1 MRGIPRIQVAADES
15 LVTRFSKSQEKSVTN
30 EKGDPARMKER
41 ADEAELSRLRERA
54 AELIE
59 RQRPDIYRR
68 IHKLMLNQARRIT
81 DTEEI
86 LSTALRRV
94 DHLIAQGAF
103 EGTEDEQIYS
113 AVHRVIERT
122 IKEKAR
128 NARRLQAREITAVQ
142 LAESVDM
149 EFVLP
154 SRSVCEQIGS
164 LTQDP
169 IDREIALLRGKGL
182 KFHEIAEAIGMQPA
196 GVRKRWSRMKD
207 RAREIMA
214 QEKDH
219 ADH

>member
-1 MRGIPRIQVAADES
+1 MTKEQ
-15 LVTRFSKSQEKSVTN
+15 
-30 EKGDPARMKER
+30 GDPPGWTRQREQD
-41 ADEAELSRLRERA
+41 ADRTRLRERA

-94 DHLIAQGAF
+94 DHLIARGAF
-103 EGTEDEQIYS
+103 EGTEDAQIYS

-128 NARRLQAREITAVQ
+128 NARRLQARELAAAQ
-142 LAESVDM
+142 LSDPAQLDL
-149 EFVLP
+149 VLP
-154 SRSVCEQIGS
+154 SRNLCEQIGS
-164 LTQDP
+164 LTRDP
-169 IDREIALLRGKGL
+169 IDREIALLRGRGM
-182 KFHEIAEAIGMQPA
+182 KFHEIAEAIGMQPS
-196 GVRKRWSRMKD
+196 GVRKRWSRMKEQ
-207 RAREIMA
+207 AREIMG
-214 QEKDH
+214 QEQDH

>member
-1 MRGIPRIQVAADES
+1 M
-15 LVTRFSKSQEKSVTN
+15 TN
-30 EKGDPARMKER
+30 EQGDPVRTWPR
-41 ADEAELSRLRERA
+41 ADDAQLSRLRERA

-94 DHLIAQGAF
+94 DHLIAHGAF

-128 NARRLQAREITAVQ
+128 NARRLQARETAAAQ
-142 LAESVDM
+142 LSEAASID
-149 EFVLP
+149 FVLP
-154 SRSVCEQIGS
+154 SPSVCEQIGS

-214 QEKDH
+214 QEQDH